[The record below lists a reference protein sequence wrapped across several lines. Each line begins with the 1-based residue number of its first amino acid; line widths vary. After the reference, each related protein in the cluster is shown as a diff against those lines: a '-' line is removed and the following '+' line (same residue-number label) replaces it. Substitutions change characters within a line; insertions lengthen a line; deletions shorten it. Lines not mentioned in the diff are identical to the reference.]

1 MSRVF
6 VFPGQGSQ
14 ETGMGQ
20 GFPSS
25 ERIWKKADSIIGFD
39 LSRIVKEGSE
49 EELTATRVTQ
59 PAVYVAEIVI
69 LEEFN
74 SKGITPDA
82 VAGHSLGE
90 YAAAVASGALSWEDG
105 LRIVGFRGRLF
116 EETAAKNPGGMAAVI
131 GLDEN
136 DIDAALRDIE
146 GVSQAVN
153 FNSPGQVVVSVQKDL
168 LETALERLKS
178 AGAKMVIPLKVSGG
192 FHSSLMD
199 DAVEPMSK
207 KLDEFEFKA
216 PRSAFYSNATAR
228 RVTTPEGVKESLAAQ
243 VNSPVLWSGIIESII
258 SDFGEE
264 ALFIEAGPGKV
275 LQGLLR
281 RINRRL
287 KGVGVS
293 STGDLESLSPG
304 SL

>member
-20 GFPSS
+20 GFSSS
-25 ERIWKKADSIIGFD
+25 ERIWEKADSIIEFD

-59 PAVYVAEIVI
+59 PAVYVSEIVI
-69 LEEFN
+69 LEELN
-74 SKGITPDA
+74 SRGIIPDA

-90 YAAAVASGALSWEDG
+90 YAAAVASGALSWDDG

-116 EETAAKNPGGMAAVI
+116 EETAEKNPGGMIAVI
-131 GLDEN
+131 GLDEKG
-136 DIDAALRDIE
+136 IEAALRDLD

-168 LETALERLKS
+168 LETALEKFKS

-199 DAVEPMSK
+199 DAVDPMRK

-216 PRSAFYSNATAR
+216 PRAAFYSNATAR
-228 RVTTPEGVKESLAAQ
+228 RVSTAEEVKESLAAQ
-243 VNSPVLWSGIIESII
+243 VNSPVLWSGIIENII

-293 STGDLESLSPG
+293 SPGDLESLSPG
-304 SL
+304 S